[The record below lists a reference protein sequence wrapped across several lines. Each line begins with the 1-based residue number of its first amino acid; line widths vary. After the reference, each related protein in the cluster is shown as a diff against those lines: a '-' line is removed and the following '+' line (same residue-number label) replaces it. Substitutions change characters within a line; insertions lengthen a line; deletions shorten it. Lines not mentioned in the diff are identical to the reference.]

1 MSYFIYF
8 HSIAHFF
15 MLLTVMILLMT
26 KGNNKDM
33 EKNHIGKQIYG
44 YEYVVQYCVS
54 QFEKFIKYYKMLPII
69 LALTYLI

>member
-1 MSYFIYF
+1 
-8 HSIAHFF
+8 
-15 MLLTVMILLMT
+15 MT